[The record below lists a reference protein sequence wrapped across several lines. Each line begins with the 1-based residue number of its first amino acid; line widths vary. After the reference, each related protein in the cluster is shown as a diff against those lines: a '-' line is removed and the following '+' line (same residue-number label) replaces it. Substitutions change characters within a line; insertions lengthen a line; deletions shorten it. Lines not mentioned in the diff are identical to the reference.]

1 MPSEPTWAG
10 CGCGGGMMSLP
21 APPQNKSHEAFEAST
36 SCCCYFA
43 VQLAAECAR
52 GLSGVGAC
60 ELTLVREQ
68 WSGGS

>member
-1 MPSEPTWAG
+1 MRRLRQAQAILCSSAKNDVA
-10 CGCGGGMMSLP
+10 MS
-21 APPQNKSHEAFEAST
+21 AVGHDCVS